1 MLPDIVKKM
10 SKLSQKPPIFGD
22 IYTYKPIWL
31 QQDLDEREC
40 HSMCIRRVSIEE
52 LQFSRMFLVL
62 SLGLF
67 KKILLKL

>member
-31 QQDLDEREC
+31 QDLDEREC

-52 LQFSRMFLVL
+52 MTIF
-62 SLGLF
+62 
-67 KKILLKL
+67 

>member
-1 MLPDIVKKM
+1 MLPDIVKKI

-52 LQFSRMFLVL
+52 MTIF
-62 SLGLF
+62 
-67 KKILLKL
+67 